1 MDGKKSLRNLI
12 LLLQGQFVTNIGNRI
27 YDIAMLLWIKELTGS
42 AAIMGLAMLVT
53 NLPEAV
59 LAPMGGKIA
68 DRYGKVRCIV
78 TTDLISAVA
87 VGVLVAVMLLIDST
101 TVFII
106 ALCAVN
112 LVLGMSSSC
121 FIPAVSSLIP
131 DLVPEE
137 HLERGNAAQ
146 QFSQTGAKAIGQGIG
161 GLVFSLFGALG
172 AFAINAVTFLL
183 SAVSESFIRV
193 PERKVIAETEGVASS
208 LMHQTVDV
216 LRYLWREN
224 ELRRIVLY
232 IAAFHLFLSCL
243 PVLLPFYA
251 EHALSISDRWF
262 GFFIAAYTVGI
273 LAGFLLSGVIKS
285 GKNRFFLIAAAGAA
299 VGAMFWVVGTV
310 SSYWFAWPAL
320 FGIGAG
326 IGLIVVNL
334 MTELQIKSAPEE
346 RGGIMGSAHAVGG
359 CTFPIGMA
367 VTGLLID
374 TLHGRGLDYGLSVR
388 AILISA
394 GIMAFLLSVATL
406 LRMKKERVR

>member
-59 LAPMGGKIA
+59 LAPLGGKIA

-78 TTDLISAVA
+78 TTDLISAMA
-87 VGVLVAVMLLIDST
+87 MGALIVIIWIGDST

-106 ALCAVN
+106 ALCAAN
-112 LVLGMSSSC
+112 LVLGVSSSC

-131 DLVPEE
+131 ELVPEE

-146 QFSQTGAKAIGQGIG
+146 QFSGVGARVIGQGAG
-161 GLVFSLFGALG
+161 GIVFSLFGALG
-172 AFAINAVTFLL
+172 AFTINAMSFLL
-183 SAVSESFIRV
+183 SALSEAFIKV
-193 PERKVIAETEGVASS
+193 PQKKEISKTDGTGTS
-208 LMHQTVDV
+208 LMRQTADV
-216 LRYLWREN
+216 LRYLWREK

-232 IAAFHLFLSCL
+232 IAAFHFFLSCL

-251 EHALSISDRWF
+251 EHALLISDRWF
-262 GFFIAAYTVGI
+262 GFFIAAYTIGI
-273 LAGFLLSGVIKS
+273 LLGFLFAGVIKS
-285 GKNRFFLIAAAGAA
+285 GENRFFLIASAGAA
-299 VGAMFWVVGTV
+299 VGALFWIVGTA

-320 FGIGAG
+320 LGIGVG

-334 MTELQIKSAPEE
+334 MTELQIKSPPEE
-346 RGGIMGSAHAVGG
+346 RGGVMGSAHAVGG

-374 TLHGRGLDYGLSVR
+374 IMHGRGLDYGFSVR

-394 GIMAFLLSVATL
+394 GVMAFLLGAASL
-406 LRMKKERVR
+406 MRMKRERVR

>member
-216 LRYLWREN
+216 LRYLWRGKRASADRS
-224 ELRRIVLY
+224 LHCRISLVSVL
-232 IAAFHLFLSCL
+232 
-243 PVLLPFYA
+243 P
-251 EHALSISDRWF
+251 
-262 GFFIAAYTVGI
+262 
-273 LAGFLLSGVIKS
+273 
-285 GKNRFFLIAAAGAA
+285 AGAA
-299 VGAMFWVVGTV
+299 PVLCGTRSFDIRSLVRVFHRGLHRGDTRGV
-310 SSYWFAWPAL
+310 SS
-320 FGIGAG
+320 
-326 IGLIVVNL
+326 V
-334 MTELQIKSAPEE
+334 
-346 RGGIMGSAHAVGG
+346 GS
-359 CTFPIGMA
+359 
-367 VTGLLID
+367 D
-374 TLHGRGLDYGLSVR
+374 QVR
-388 AILISA
+388 
-394 GIMAFLLSVATL
+394 
-406 LRMKKERVR
+406 